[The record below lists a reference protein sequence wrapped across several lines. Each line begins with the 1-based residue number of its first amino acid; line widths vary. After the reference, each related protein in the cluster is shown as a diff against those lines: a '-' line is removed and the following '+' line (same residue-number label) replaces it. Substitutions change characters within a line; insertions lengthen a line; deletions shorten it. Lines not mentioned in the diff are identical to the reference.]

1 VVLIVSLVTASEMST
16 LEAMVQLPE
25 LRPQCRPRE
34 NYISSADV
42 RSVRNSIVQL
52 DYMPTEE
59 DVLRILGE
67 ATDALYSSEIATRL
81 NRELASQ
88 EVFWPVDVVKLMRA
102 MDEKIVQLSD
112 GRWTL
117 KQHVR

>member
-1 VVLIVSLVTASEMST
+1 MST

-117 KQHVR
+117 KQRVC